1 MKIVADKDLPL
12 VEELFSN
19 FGELFLLPGRSI
31 ENKHLIDA
39 DALLVRSTTKV
50 SKELLINTSLKFVGS
65 ATSGIDH
72 VSTNELNE
80 RGINFSDAK
89 GCNANAVSDY
99 CLSTIANLFSEN
111 IRNEESL
118 RVGIIGNGSIGSLL
132 ARKMKALNWDTLICD
147 PPQSEE
153 IIELPDFV
161 SYEKLESMK
170 TCDAISI
177 HVPFT
182 TSGSY
187 PTKHLID
194 KNFLSSLSD
203 NTVLIN
209 TSRGGV
215 VDEESLL
222 KLMSDNRSLISVFD
236 VWADEPMCNPKLVE
250 KSYFATPHIA
260 GYSENA
266 KRSASLRIFAEFCR
280 CFDFSCI
287 DVTSRYLQTKNLS
300 VENNVSNFLGVLNQV
315 LPIMDVSS
323 QFKQLIKAQGDSNR
337 AAIFD
342 TLRLKFSGRREFRE
356 YTVPRNICQQEAKFL
371 HAVGFNR

>member
-12 VEELFSN
+12 VEELFSK
-19 FGELFLLPGRSI
+19 FGELFLLPGRRI
-31 ENKHLIDA
+31 ANKDLTDA

-50 SKELLINTSLKFVGS
+50 SKELLFNTSLKFVGS

-72 VSTNELNE
+72 ISTNELTQ
-80 RGINFSDAK
+80 RGITFSDAK

-99 CLSTIANLFSEN
+99 CLSAIANLFSEN
-111 IRNEESL
+111 IKYDKSL
-118 RVGIIGNGSIGSLL
+118 RVGIIGNGSVGSLL
-132 ARKMKALNWDTLICD
+132 ARKMKALGWDTLICD
-147 PPQSEE
+147 PPQSEDV
-153 IIELPDFV
+153 IDLPDPI
-161 SYEKLESMK
+161 SYKQLEHMN

-187 PTKHLID
+187 PTKHLVD
-194 KNFLSSLSD
+194 KKFLSSLSD

-209 TSRGGV
+209 TSRGGI

-222 KLMSDNRSLISVFD
+222 ELMSNNRSLVSVVD
-236 VWADEPMCNPKLVE
+236 VWADEPMCNAELVE
-250 KSYFATPHIA
+250 KSYLATPHIA

-266 KRSASLRIFAEFCR
+266 KRSASLRIFTEFCR

-300 VENNVSNFLGVLNQV
+300 VENNVNNFLGVLNQV
-315 LPIMDVSS
+315 LPIMDISS
-323 QFKQLIKAQGDSNR
+323 QFKQLVKTHGDSNR
-337 AAIFD
+337 VAIYD
-342 TLRLKFSGRREFRE
+342 TLRLKFSGRPEFRD
-356 YTVPRNICQQEAKFL
+356 YVVPGNICQQEAKFL
-371 HAVGFNR
+371 HAAGFR